1 MKKSNSLYACAVF
14 ATVLFLSACGDLKK
28 GGETKGTAPIDSIS
42 ARKIQPIDSISV
54 MKGNSIDSISVT
66 PSN

>member
-1 MKKSNSLYACAVF
+1 MKKSNGLYACAAF
-14 ATVLFLSACGDLKK
+14 ATVLFLSSCDFKK

-54 MKGNSIDSISVT
+54 KKVNSIDSISVA
-66 PSN
+66 PAN